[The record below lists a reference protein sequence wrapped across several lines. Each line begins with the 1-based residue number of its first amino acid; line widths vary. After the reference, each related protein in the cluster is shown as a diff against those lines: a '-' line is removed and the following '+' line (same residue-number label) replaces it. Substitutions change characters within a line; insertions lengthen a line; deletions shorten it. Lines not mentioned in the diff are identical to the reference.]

1 MQGVDKYIKLIYA
14 TAILFLTIHICRMFT
29 ETGLIG
35 WYEFSYKPAMTPVN
49 EVFPIVWTIMYI
61 LIGASFFMAIKDLPF
76 EEVHKYNNEFLLQM
90 VLQSLWCYTFFA
102 KGQLLWGLIVIIV
115 LVLTAF
121 RMIRVYNEAGRW
133 SGNLLYPY
141 LFWLLYATILNLNFV
156 IELGSSVAIQ

>member
-61 LIGASFFMAIKDLPF
+61 LIGASFFIAIKDLPL
-76 EEVHKYNNEFLLQM
+76 EEVHKYNN
-90 VLQSLWCYTFFA
+90 
-102 KGQLLWGLIVIIV
+102 VIA